1 MEWVWMSSWTCWMKR
16 SQGNQFGDMAC
27 IKARNKKAISLPSV
41 SRGLL
46 GQGPCQASLV
56 GKAVGR
62 DKAIRRAAGA
72 RSSAGTRPSA
82 GQTEGCAKKPAQ
94 KAKVIRLAK
103 YCL

>member
-62 DKAIRRAAGA
+62 DKAIRRDKVVCGDKAVGRADRRLCKKA
-72 RSSAGTRPSA
+72 SSKSKGH
-82 GQTEGCAKKPAQ
+82 
-94 KAKVIRLAK
+94 
-103 YCL
+103 